1 MNAIISKTALASD
14 FKPTGDVYWD
24 WYDIG
29 TAERTNYS
37 LSSGFN
43 QIDMSSVFVQTGNY
57 HLSTY
62 GIFAAY
68 IETDLRTSSIK
79 FGCFGISPIIPNPQP
94 YLSSPIF
101 GFSMIDESNTLIYT
115 NNYSNSSTHPANLTA
130 RSDYQVDSITIKVIL
145 RGAVL
150 KAV

>member
-1 MNAIISKTALASD
+1 MNAIVSKTALTSD
-14 FKPTGDVYWD
+14 FKLTGDVYWD

-37 LSSGFN
+37 LASGFN
-43 QIDMSSVFVQTGNY
+43 QIDMSSVFVQTSY
-57 HLSTY
+57 YPLSSY

-68 IETDLRTSSIK
+68 IGTDLRTSSIK
-79 FGCFGISPIIPNPQP
+79 FGCFGRSPIIPNPEP

-101 GFSMIDESNTLIYT
+101 GFSMINENNTLIYT
-115 NNYSNSSTHPANLTA
+115 NNYSNSSTHPTNLNA

-150 KAV
+150 KSL